1 MSNELD
7 DMIELYDKFI
17 KDNRELRNKLF
28 LMGLNEDDRKTYEDI
43 RRRRI
48 EYLENIENIDTTE
61 EDKED

>member
-43 RRRRI
+43 RRRI